1 MSLIT
6 GTPVGN
12 VITPPE
18 LYLDQ
23 PPTFWFQNR
32 YTAAGASVGL
42 LNPPDSDGFYWG
54 LSGTTANPVY
64 EVGCYENFQVA
75 DVRTINM
82 IRCDT
87 TGNRTAIQKRDALN
101 ITFTLKAPFPLATVR
116 NMLNLGPVTTN
127 SGATEKVG
135 VGLIDNSLYY
145 YVYFASIY
153 DQTTG
158 DYVNF
163 TGHRV
168 QFTNAWQ
175 WAFTYGNA
183 ATFTI
188 QATCF
193 ADTDKPS
200 DQYFATII
208 RADPSSIT

>member
-1 MSLIT
+1 MTLIT

-23 PPTFWFQNR
+23 PPTFWIQER
-32 YTAAGASVGL
+32 YTTAGATVGL
-42 LNPPDSDGFYWG
+42 LNRPDSDGFYWN

-64 EVGCYENFQVA
+64 EVGCYENFVVS

-82 IRCDT
+82 VRCDT

-101 ITFTLKAPFPLATVR
+101 ITFTLKAPFPLATVAKL
-116 NMLNLGPVTTN
+116 LNLGPVTSTP
-127 SGATEKVG
+127 GATEKVG
-135 VGLIDNSLYY
+135 IGLIDNSRYFY
-145 YVYFASIY
+145 AYFASIY
-153 DQTTG
+153 DQVTG

-175 WAFTYGNA
+175 WTFVYGQP

-188 QATCF
+188 QASCF

-200 DQYFATII
+200 DQYFATVI

>member
-1 MSLIT
+1 MALIT
-6 GTPVGN
+6 GSPVGN
-12 VITPPE
+12 IITPPN

-23 PPTFWFQNR
+23 PPTFWIQERF
-32 YTAAGASVGL
+32 TSAGATVGL
-42 LNPPDSDGFYWG
+42 LNRPDANNFYWG

-64 EVGCYENFQVA
+64 EVGCYENFAIA

-87 TGNRTAIQKRDALN
+87 TGVRTAIQKRDQLN
-101 ITFTLKAPFPLATVR
+101 ITFTLKTPFPLATVR
-116 NMLNLGPVTTN
+116 HLLNLGPVTTTP
-127 SGATEKVG
+127 GATEKVG
-135 VGLIDNSLYY
+135 VGIIDNSKYY
-145 YVYFASIY
+145 YAYFASIY

-158 DYVNF
+158 DYLNF

-175 WAFTYGNA
+175 WAFVYGNA

-188 QATCF
+188 QASCF
-193 ADTDKPS
+193 ADEDKPQ

>member
-1 MSLIT
+1 MALIT
-6 GTPVGN
+6 GSPVGN
-12 VITPPE
+12 IVTPPE

-23 PPTFWFQNR
+23 PPTFWFQER

-42 LNPPDSDGFYWG
+42 LNNPDANSFYWG

-64 EVGCYENFQVA
+64 EGGCYENFQIA

-82 IRCDT
+82 VRCDT
-87 TGNRTAIQKRDALN
+87 NGNRTAIQKRDNLN
-101 ITFTLKAPFPLATVR
+101 ITFTLKSLFPLAKLR
-116 NMLNLGPVTTN
+116 HMLNLGAVTTTP
-127 SGATEKVG
+127 GATEKVG
-135 VGLIDNSLYY
+135 IGIIDNSKYY

-153 DQTTG
+153 DPNTG

-175 WAFTYGNA
+175 LSFTYGQP
-183 ATFTI
+183 ATVGI
-188 QATCF
+188 QATLF
-193 ADTDKPS
+193 ADTDRS
-200 DQYFATII
+200 NDQQFATVI